1 MSACTAG
8 GHLKFETALFL
19 GRAFGHSDLVTIR
32 VAGED
37 ERQRAVAGD
46 VAGGAEAVLKRE
58 DGQHERG
65 ARAVKQQD
73 ASPAMINR
81 DLLGIIIRRGAKHF
95 VQHRKICRKAL

>member
-19 GRAFGHSDLVTIR
+19 GRAFGHGDLVTIR

-37 ERQRAVAGD
+37 ERQCAVTGHVAGRT
-46 VAGGAEAVLKRE
+46 EAVLKCE

-65 ARAVKQQD
+65 ARAVKQQNAGD
-73 ASPAMINR
+73 AKGQIFTAGAM
-81 DLLGIIIRRGAKHF
+81 D
-95 VQHRKICRKAL
+95 